1 VIFPRTKL
9 ARRFLSVV
17 VSIILIFLV
26 AAWWIFYSPNPSR
39 DDQAG
44 TIYVSR
50 GQSFPEIADSLSL
63 KGIIRSRGTFYF
75 VARVLGGSEHIRTG
89 KYVIPAGT
97 SNTKLFLMLRSG
109 KGNQLIQV
117 PIPEGSRVRMQAHL
131 FSRNLGIDSAKY
143 TEYAFD
149 PDFAGSLG
157 VQEGSLEGYLLPD
170 TYEFSWEQDEREI
183 LRYQVASFWK
193 FFDDSMKARCE
204 SLGFTIHQAVTLAS
218 IVEGEAV
225 LGEERPIIAGV
236 YLNRL
241 KRRMKLEADPTIQYI
256 IGETPRRILYDDLK
270 IDNPYNTYRYPGL
283 PPGPVNNPGKASLV
297 ASLHPASHDYLFFVA
312 NGKGGHWF
320 ARTFADHRHYVR
332 IYKKQRARALTSGN
346 VAKG

>member
-1 VIFPRTKL
+1 M
-9 ARRFLSVV
+9 VV
-17 VSIILIFLV
+17 VAMTLIFV
-26 AAWWIFYSPNPSR
+26 VGAWWIFYSPNPSP
-39 DDQAG
+39 DGQSS
-44 TIYVSR
+44 TIYISR
-50 GQSFPEIADSLSL
+50 GQTFPEILDSLSL
-63 KGIIRSRGTFYF
+63 KGVIRSRGTLSL
-75 VARVLGGSEHIRTG
+75 VARILGGSEHIQTG
-89 KYVIPAGT
+89 KYAIPAGI

-131 FSRNLGIDSAKY
+131 FSKHLGIDSARFS
-143 TEYAFD
+143 ELAFD

-157 VQEGSLEGYLLPD
+157 VRGGSLEGYLLPD

-193 FFDDSMKARCE
+193 FFDDTLKARCE

-270 IDNPYNTYRYPGL
+270 IESPYNTYKYLGL
-283 PPGPVNNPGKASLV
+283 PPGPVNNPGKASLF
-297 ASLHPASHDYLFFVA
+297 ASLHPATHEFLFFVA

-332 IYKKQRARALTSGN
+332 LYKKQRARALSSGN
-346 VAKG
+346 VSKG